1 MIEGLVVCMKIVA
14 ICQRVQENFE
24 RVELEECAVDT
35 LTEGTAERDTLCRI
49 DKGTIWARMP
59 IEERREG
66 MSSKEKEN
74 TTKSQP

>member
-1 MIEGLVVCMKIVA
+1 LVD
-14 ICQRVQENFE
+14 FE